1 MTAVKVQT
9 ALGSVPDANAYID
22 APSVIAYWAQRGV
35 VLTDSPEL
43 DAAIVAATDYIDNN
57 FRFIG
62 RKLLG
67 RSQRTQWPRSGA
79 IDRDLNL
86 VEGIPYE
93 VVEAT
98 AEYTKRV
105 VIDGIDLLPDS
116 GQEPL
121 VTQRSEEVGPIK
133 ETFHY
138 ARPTSPS
145 YPVADNRM
153 RNAGLLRNDSRRLFG
168 DIRRS

>member
-22 APSVIAYWAQRGV
+22 APSTIAYWAQRGV
-35 VLTDSPEL
+35 VLTDGPEL
-43 DAAIVAATDYIDNN
+43 DAAIIAATDYIDNN

-79 IDRDLNL
+79 IDRDMNL
-86 VEGIPYE
+86 VNGIPYE

-98 AEYTKRV
+98 AEYAKRV
-105 VIDGIDLLPDS
+105 VVDGIDLLPDS

-121 VTQRSEEVGPIK
+121 VTQRSEEIGPIK
-133 ETFHY
+133 ESFHY
-138 ARPTSPS
+138 AHPTSPS
-145 YPVADNRM
+145 YPAADNRM
-153 RNAGLLRNDSRRLFG
+153 RNAGLLRNDGRRLFG